1 MTYEEKKK
9 ALESYGRL
17 KIRCADLEENIARLR
32 SERERITPRL
42 CDTPGGGGFTNR
54 LQALTERLFEL
65 EETLGQK
72 RIEAI
77 EAVCKAQD
85 AVNFL
90 EDEDE
95 RNILG
100 YYYILGHSPE
110 ETAEH
115 YHISESTF
123 YRILRSGIEHAR
135 FYSQKGEKS
144 AKVGSE

>member
-17 KIRCADLEENIARLR
+17 KIRCGDLEENIARLR
-32 SERERITPRL
+32 SERGRITPRL

-77 EAVCKAQD
+77 EAVCEAFD
-85 AVNFL
+85 ISDL
-90 EDEDE
+90 EIEQRIKSKID
-95 RNILG
+95 RYMG
-100 YYYILGHSPE
+100 
-110 ETAEH
+110 
-115 YHISESTF
+115 ESIT
-123 YRILRSGIEHAR
+123 L
-135 FYSQKGEKS
+135 EKS
-144 AKVGSE
+144 SKTKSAEK